1 MMKILFIGDAS
12 NFHNTLAH
20 ALRDMGHT
28 CVVASDGSRW
38 QKNDR
43 NIDITRKPGIRG
55 TLKYCID
62 ILSSLPRM
70 KNFDIVHFSNPHFF
84 VLRPDKLR
92 KLFNWLK
99 RHNKRVFLSALGTDH
114 QYVKACYDGKTFRY
128 SDYLIG
134 EKTSPYMESH
144 EGKTQYEWL
153 LPEVADF
160 HEYFINH
167 IDGAIACLY
176 EYYASYKDKI
186 PHKLGYAGIPID
198 TRSLKPHFIE
208 NEPEKVRFFIG
219 IQKDRNILKGTDRLL
234 EALKRVCEQ
243 YPDRCEM
250 LVAENVPYKEYVK
263 MMQSSHVILD
273 QLYSYTPATNAL
285 IAMAQGLV
293 AVSGAEPEFYDFIE
307 ETENRP
313 IINVSP
319 LIENDIYNKLE
330 WIIQNKHELPRL
342 SRMSREFVVK
352 HNDSHIVAQRHIDF
366 WNKMTSK

>member
-1 MMKILFIGDAS
+1 MKILFIGDAS

-28 CVVASDGSRW
+28 CIVISHGSNWLETERDINL
-38 QKNDR
+38 KR
-43 NIDITRKPGIRG
+43 NKGFIG
-55 TLKYCID
+55 TLKYGGDLLRI
-62 ILSSLPRM
+62 LPRM
-70 KNFDIVHFSNPHFF
+70 KGFDIVHFVNPQFID
-84 VLRPDKLR
+84 LRPN
-92 KLFNWLK
+92 KLFYFFNYIK
-99 RHNKRVFLSALGTDH
+99 KHNKHLFLSALGTDH
-114 QYVKACYDGKTFRY
+114 QYVKTCYDGRTFRY

-144 EGKTQYEWL
+144 EGKTQHQWL
-153 LPEVADF
+153 SSEVADYN
-160 HEYFINH
+160 EYFIKN
-167 IDGAIACLY
+167 IEGTIACLY
-176 EYYASYKDKI
+176 EYYVSYKDII

-198 TRSLKPHFIE
+198 TRSLKPNFIE
-208 NEPEKVRFFIG
+208 NEPDKVRFFIG
-219 IQKDRNILKGTDRLL
+219 IQKDRTILKGTDRLL
-234 EALKRVCEQ
+234 DALKRVCEQ
-243 YPDRCEM
+243 YPNQCEM

-273 QLYSYTPATNAL
+273 QIYSYTPATNAL

-319 LIENDIYNKLE
+319 MIENDIYNKLE

-342 SRMSREFVVK
+342 SRLSREFVVK
-352 HNDSHIVAQRHIDF
+352 HNDSLLVAQRHIDF
-366 WNKMTSK
+366 WDKIISRK